1 MFRVVLLDQWK
12 NVEST
17 GQWVDVQPSVVRGM
31 NTVGSGSGRS
41 GLRILN
47 KIGREVSQ
55 NDLRMPTT
63 PPKCPNS

>member
-47 KIGREVSQ
+47 KIGREVS
-55 NDLRMPTT
+55 
-63 PPKCPNS
+63 K

>member
-31 NTVGSGSGRS
+31 NTVGSGSGRLRS

-47 KIGREVSQ
+47 KIGREVS
-55 NDLRMPTT
+55 
-63 PPKCPNS
+63 K